1 MSDDDGNIKAE
12 WNVNYEDL
20 EFGTM
25 IGKGNFGKVCA
36 LPNAWEFESFSSYP
50 TPKIQATSWFSTN
63 IPGVQGRTIWH
74 RCGYV
79 KRLLR
84 TLFTELFFVDLAI
97 KELLQTD
104 DDEEN
109 KKYTDREV
117 SMLT

>member
-1 MSDDDGNIKAE
+1 
-12 WNVNYEDL
+12 
-20 EFGTM
+20 
-25 IGKGNFGKVCA
+25 
-36 LPNAWEFESFSSYP
+36 
-50 TPKIQATSWFSTN
+50 
-63 IPGVQGRTIWH
+63 
-74 RCGYV
+74 V
-79 KRLLR
+79 KPLLR

>member
-1 MSDDDGNIKAE
+1 
-12 WNVNYEDL
+12 
-20 EFGTM
+20 
-25 IGKGNFGKVCA
+25 
-36 LPNAWEFESFSSYP
+36 
-50 TPKIQATSWFSTN
+50 
-63 IPGVQGRTIWH
+63 
-74 RCGYV
+74 V

>member
-1 MSDDDGNIKAE
+1 M
-12 WNVNYEDL
+12 
-20 EFGTM
+20 
-25 IGKGNFGKVCA
+25 
-36 LPNAWEFESFSSYP
+36 
-50 TPKIQATSWFSTN
+50 
-63 IPGVQGRTIWH
+63 
-74 RCGYV
+74 